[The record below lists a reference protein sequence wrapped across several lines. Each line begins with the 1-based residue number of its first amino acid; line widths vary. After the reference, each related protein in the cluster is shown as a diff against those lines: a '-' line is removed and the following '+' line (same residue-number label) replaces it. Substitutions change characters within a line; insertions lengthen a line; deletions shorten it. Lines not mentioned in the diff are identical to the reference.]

1 MAMAS
6 PPKVRRSDGDDASPT
21 SEKLNGSEIRA
32 VTGLLHR
39 AVLHGQVQQLMD
51 SYKESLAR
59 KETYV
64 PAHAVLNTCKE
75 ATFASSSGSM
85 SDAAKRQRDGDLLE
99 WMDDAEVE
107 KYETYGSSYD
117 LPVPLP
123 SSGNP
128 YGSAASKSQPF
139 MHVNAKIPLPKNM
152 SIVEWGRT
160 VCTMDKV
167 KEKNLCYMELAT
179 MASSNDEMN
188 GYLEWIVKTYGT
200 QGSGKPKGK
209 ITKAVDLAMYL
220 EAICWKTQVIDDG
233 IAFTRQ
239 LK

>member
-6 PPKVRRSDGDDASPT
+6 PQKVRRGDADDASQF

-32 VTGLLHR
+32 LTGLLHR
-39 AVLHGQVQQLMD
+39 AVAHGQAQMVIETYRG
-51 SYKESLAR
+51 SRAP
-59 KETYV
+59 KETHV
-64 PAHAVLNTCKE
+64 PATLVMNECQQMT
-75 ATFASSSGSM
+75 GGNM
-85 SDAAKRQRDGDLLE
+85 SDAAKRQRDGDLLDWE
-99 WMDDAEVE
+99 QDVE
-107 KYETYGSSYD
+107 SIVSYGTGSD

-123 SSGNP
+123 SASGNP
-128 YGSAASKSQPF
+128 YVSGPLKNQPF
-139 MHVNAKIPLPKNM
+139 MHVNAKIPLPKDM
-152 SIVEWGRT
+152 SIVDWGRT

-167 KEKNLCYMELAT
+167 KDKNLCYMELAT
-179 MASSNDEMN
+179 MASSNDDMN
-188 GYLEWIVKTYGT
+188 SYLEWIVKTYGT